1 MDKNSLGIPKQFEA
15 AFQEAYAE
23 LFELESLDDI
33 PNHPEIHEYLIDCN
47 SRKGKALI
55 ATLPL
60 CKRISQSTELIMEV
74 INEDGNSTDPHI
86 MAKYFDEYFNRQ
98 GDFTDKQIA
107 ILDPDFPFNGAQVGQ
122 DDFAIGGYCE
132 DPIYPYRW
140 IFGKGGSNVD
150 PATGY
155 LNFCEIDEKNEYIY
169 FRIKADIALTFP
181 FALTTDQPVKID
193 LPKDYQSQSTDLT
206 FEIYFNFNCLK
217 LVKTVEELKKDSYY
231 KEAIDS
237 VFRDKTEIINGLNNF
252 ENFYNKIK

>member
-1 MDKNSLGIPKQFEA
+1 MDKFSLAIPKQFEA
-15 AFQEAYAE
+15 VFQEAYAE
-23 LFELESLDDI
+23 LFNLESLDDI
-33 PNHPEIHEYLIDCN
+33 PNHPEIHKYLIDCN
-47 SRKGKALI
+47 SRKGKALV

-74 INEDGNSTDPHI
+74 INEDGNCTDPRI

-98 GDFTDKQIA
+98 GDFTEKQIA
-107 ILDPDFPFNGAQVGQ
+107 ILDPDFPFSGAQVGQ
-122 DDFAIGGYCE
+122 DDDMIGGYCE

-150 PATGY
+150 PTTGY
-155 LNFCEIDEKNEYIY
+155 LNFCEIDEENEYIN
-169 FRIKADIALTFP
+169 FKIKADIALTFP
-181 FALTTDQPVKID
+181 FSLSVDYPVKID
-193 LPKDYQSQSTDLT
+193 LPRDYQSQTTDMT

-217 LVKTVEELKKDSYY
+217 LAKTVEELKKDSYY

-252 ENFYNKIK
+252 ENIYNKI